1 MLKSQHLTKLNEEFE
16 RLKSLV
22 KHPRLYLRMYFQALK
37 NELEDLN
44 MSHTEKKLFIERISL
59 FESEC
64 FHLNLAEINDS
75 SETNEQLK
83 RFKAILININEN
95 DYALLDGMQES
106 IEHEVFKL
114 EKLFFNNKTI
124 FLKDRKLIIINNM
137 YLGRHLMESFKTEK

>member
-1 MLKSQHLTKLNEEFE
+1 
-16 RLKSLV
+16 
-22 KHPRLYLRMYFQALK
+22 MYFQALK

-59 FESEC
+59 FEAEC
-64 FHLNLAEINDS
+64 FHFNLAEINDS

-95 DYALLDGMQES
+95 DYALLDEMQES
-106 IEHEVFKL
+106 IEHEIFKL

>member
-44 MSHTEKKLFIERISL
+44 MSHTEKKLLIERISL
-59 FESEC
+59 FEAEC
-64 FHLNLAEINDS
+64 FNLNLAEINDS

-106 IEHEVFKL
+106 IEHEIFKL